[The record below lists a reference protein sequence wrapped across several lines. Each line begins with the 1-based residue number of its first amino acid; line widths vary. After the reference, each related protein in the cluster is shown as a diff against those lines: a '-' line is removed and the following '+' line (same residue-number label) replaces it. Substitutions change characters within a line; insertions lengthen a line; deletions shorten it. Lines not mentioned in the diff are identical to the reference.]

1 MIVVLNSAPL
11 TSTMKPVVMAVALT
25 SASWQERATIHGYL
39 SQSLSPWKNSHF
51 PASWEEDRETA
62 IIWVSFGAALL
73 FASALTGELPDVLQD
88 ATEEVI
94 ALSMTAAIPF
104 FDGHNDTIL
113 RLFDPRADLRDAAL
127 FFRETDQGHLDLPRA
142 RAAGMKGG
150 FWAMFAPSPDTSDVA
165 SANLNELPPAATPDQ
180 ADALAVTMRLAAGLF
195 ELERR
200 GEGQFK
206 VVRSFAD
213 LRDAIDRDVFAAI
226 MHIEGAEMI
235 GSDLD
240 ELYVL
245 HQAGLRSLGPVW
257 SRDNRFASGVPFRF
271 PASPDTGPGLTEA
284 GFALIKACN
293 ELGIMIDLSHMNEKG
308 FWDVAKTSSAP
319 LVATHSNAHAVAAST
334 RNLTDAQLKAVRD
347 SGGVVGLNYAVGF
360 LSPEGSRDGALPLE
374 VMLRHTDHLLGIL
387 GEDGVALG
395 SDFDGAGIP
404 DAIGDVRGVQV
415 LLQAMLDHGYGRELV
430 GKIAL
435 DNWLSVLERTW

>member
-1 MIVVLNSAPL
+1 
-11 TSTMKPVVMAVALT
+11 
-25 SASWQERATIHGYL
+25 
-39 SQSLSPWKNSHF
+39 
-51 PASWEEDRETA
+51 
-62 IIWVSFGAALL
+62 
-73 FASALTGELPDVLQD
+73 
-88 ATEEVI
+88 
-94 ALSMTAAIPF
+94 MTAAIPF

-142 RAAGMKGG
+142 RAAAMKGG
-150 FWAMFAPSPDTSDVA
+150 FWALFVPSPESADVA
-165 SANLNELPPAATPDQ
+165 SANLNDMPPAQTPEQ
-180 ADALAVTMRLAAGLF
+180 AEAMTIAMRLAAGLF
-195 ELERR
+195 ELERQGGGKFR
-200 GEGQFK
+200 
-206 VVRSFAD
+206 VVRSHAE
-213 LRDAIDRDVFAAI
+213 LREAIEQDVFAAI
-226 MHIEGAEMI
+226 LHIEGAEMI
-235 GSDLD
+235 SESLD

-271 PASPDTGPGLTEA
+271 PSGPDTGPGLTEA
-284 GFALIKACN
+284 GFALVKACN

-308 FWDVAKTSSAP
+308 FWDVARTSSAP
-319 LVATHSNAHAVAAST
+319 LVATHSNAHAVAASS
-334 RNLTDAQLKAVRD
+334 RNLTDAQLEAVRD
-347 SGGVVGLNYAVGF
+347 SRGVVGLNYAVGF
-360 LSPEGSRDGALPLE
+360 LSPEGSREGALPLE

-435 DNWLSVLERTW
+435 GNWLEVLERSW